1 MKELVIASNNQGK
14 IREIIPMIQ
23 NIWLLSLKDI
33 GFNNDIPEPYQTF
46 EDNARTKAETIY
58 TWCGKNV
65 FADDS
70 GICVNALDGAPGVY
84 SARYAG
90 EPSDDERNLQKLL
103 AELEGKDDRSACYK
117 AVICLIWNGQ
127 TYFFEGVCSGKII
140 EHKRGSG
147 GFGYDPVFMPDG
159 YDLTFAELTLDVKNR
174 ISHRGQAVQQM
185 AAFLKEQTGNEIF
198 DR

>member
-14 IREIIPMIQ
+14 IREITPMIE
-23 NIWLLSLKDI
+23 NIRLLSLKDV
-33 GFNNDIPEPYQTF
+33 GFNKDIPEPYQTF

-58 TWCGKNV
+58 TYCGKNV

-70 GICVNALDGAPGVY
+70 GICVNALGGAPGVY

-90 EPSDDERNLQKLL
+90 EPGDDERNLQKLL
-103 AELEGKDDRSACYK
+103 EELGGKDDRSAYYK

-127 TYFFEGVCSGKII
+127 THFFEGICSGRII
-140 EHKRGSG
+140 DRKRGNG
-147 GFGYDPVFMPDG
+147 GFGYDPIFMPDG
-159 YDLTFAELTLDVKNR
+159 YDMTFAELTLDVKNA
-174 ISHRGQAVQQM
+174 ISHRGESVRQM